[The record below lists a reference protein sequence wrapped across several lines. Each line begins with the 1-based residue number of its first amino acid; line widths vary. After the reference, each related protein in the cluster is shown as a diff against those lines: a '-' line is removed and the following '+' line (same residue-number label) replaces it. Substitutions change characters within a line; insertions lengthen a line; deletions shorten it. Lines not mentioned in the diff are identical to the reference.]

1 MLERLRNVQNAH
13 DAEGMAALF
22 AEDYAS
28 SQPLHAGRAFVGRA
42 QVLENWTAVF
52 EGVPDFVSELVS
64 YSIDGNTEWGEW
76 YWHGRHLDGSA
87 FAMRGVTIFV
97 VRSDL
102 IAEALVK
109 AGRSIGFKVP
119 VVVRLEGTNVDKA
132 REILAAAHKDLPT
145 LQSATDLTDAAKK
158 VTAAVAA

>member
-1 MLERLRNVQNAH
+1 MLERLRNAQNAH
-13 DAEGMAALF
+13 DAEDMAALF

-52 EGVPDFVSELVS
+52 EGIPDFVSELVS

-102 IAEALVK
+102 IAAARLYME
-109 AGRSIGFKVP
+109 P
-119 VVVRLEGTNVDKA
+119 VDTADEDI
-132 REILAAAHKDLPT
+132 E
-145 LQSATDLTDAAKK
+145 
-158 VTAAVAA
+158 AAVQELYKPPPAETP

>member
-1 MLERLRNVQNAH
+1 MSPLPDSERHPRPRRLIRGWWTIPTMLERLRNAQNAH

-52 EGVPDFVSELVS
+52 EGMPDFVSELVS
-64 YSIDGNTEWGEW
+64 CSIDGNTEWGEW

-102 IAEALVK
+102 IAEARLYME
-109 AGRSIGFKVP
+109 P
-119 VVVRLEGTNVDKA
+119 VDTANEDI
-132 REILAAAHKDLPT
+132 E
-145 LQSATDLTDAAKK
+145 
-158 VTAAVAA
+158 AAVQELYKPPPAETP

>member
-1 MLERLRNVQNAH
+1 MLQRLRDAQNAH
-13 DAEGMAALF
+13 DAKGMAALF

-97 VRSDL
+97 VRSDR
-102 IAEALVK
+102 IAEARLYLE
-109 AGRSIGFKVP
+109 P
-119 VVVRLEGTNVDKA
+119 VDTANEDI
-132 REILAAAHKDLPT
+132 E
-145 LQSATDLTDAAKK
+145 
-158 VTAAVAA
+158 AAVQELYKPPPAETP

>member
-1 MLERLRNVQNAH
+1 MLERLRNAQNAH
-13 DAEGMAALF
+13 DAKGMAALF

-28 SQPLHAGRAFVGRA
+28 SQPLHAGRAFVGSA

-52 EGVPDFVSELVS
+52 EGVPDFASELGS
-64 YSIDGNTEWGEW
+64 YAIDGNTEWGEW

-102 IAEALVK
+102 IAEARLYME
-109 AGRSIGFKVP
+109 P
-119 VVVRLEGTNVDKA
+119 VD
-132 REILAAAHKDLPT
+132 P
-145 LQSATDLTDAAKK
+145 AKEDIE
-158 VTAAVAA
+158 AAVQELYKPPPAETT

>member
-1 MLERLRNVQNAH
+1 MLERLRNAQNAH

-22 AEDYAS
+22 AEDYVS

-87 FAMRGVTIFV
+87 FAMRRVTIFV

-102 IAEALVK
+102 VAEARLYME
-109 AGRSIGFKVP
+109 P
-119 VVVRLEGTNVDKA
+119 VDTANEDI
-132 REILAAAHKDLPT
+132 E
-145 LQSATDLTDAAKK
+145 
-158 VTAAVAA
+158 AAVQELYKPPPAETP

>member
-1 MLERLRNVQNAH
+1 MLERLRNAQNAH
-13 DAEGMAALF
+13 DAKGMAALF

-28 SQPLHAGRAFVGRA
+28 SQPLHAGRAFVGSA

-52 EGVPDFVSELVS
+52 EGVPDFASELVS

-76 YWHGRHLDGSA
+76 YWHKRHLDGSA

-102 IAEALVK
+102 IAEARLYME
-109 AGRSIGFKVP
+109 P
-119 VVVRLEGTNVDKA
+119 VD
-132 REILAAAHKDLPT
+132 P
-145 LQSATDLTDAAKK
+145 AKEDIE
-158 VTAAVAA
+158 AAVQELYKPPPAETP

>member
-1 MLERLRNVQNAH
+1 MDIPTMLERLRNAQNAH

-22 AEDYAS
+22 AEDYVS

-97 VRSDL
+97 VRDDL
-102 IAEALVK
+102 IAEARLYME
-109 AGRSIGFKVP
+109 P
-119 VVVRLEGTNVDKA
+119 VDTANEGI
-132 REILAAAHKDLPT
+132 E
-145 LQSATDLTDAAKK
+145 
-158 VTAAVAA
+158 AAVQELYKPPPAETP

>member
-1 MLERLRNVQNAH
+1 MLERVRNAQNAH

-28 SQPLHAGRAFVGRA
+28 SQPLHASRAFVGRA

-102 IAEALVK
+102 VAEARLYME
-109 AGRSIGFKVP
+109 P
-119 VVVRLEGTNVDKA
+119 VDTANEDI
-132 REILAAAHKDLPT
+132 E
-145 LQSATDLTDAAKK
+145 
-158 VTAAVAA
+158 AAVQELYKPPPAETP

>member
-1 MLERLRNVQNAH
+1 MLQRLRDAQNAH

-28 SQPLHAGRAFVGRA
+28 SQPLHAGRAFVGSA

-64 YSIDGNTEWGEW
+64 YCIDGNTEWGEW
-76 YWHGRHLDGSA
+76 YWHGRHLDGST

-97 VRSDL
+97 VGSDL
-102 IAEALVK
+102 IAEARLYME
-109 AGRSIGFKVP
+109 P
-119 VVVRLEGTNVDKA
+119 VDTANEDI
-132 REILAAAHKDLPT
+132 E
-145 LQSATDLTDAAKK
+145 
-158 VTAAVAA
+158 AAVQELYKPPPAEMA